1 MLPRTSMALLV
12 GSTLL
17 GLLSVPISA
26 QDAPPNPRV
35 LVETSEGNFE
45 MELFRDRVPATV
57 VNFLIYVRDGYY
69 DGTVFHR
76 VIRDLIVQGGG
87 MVLEDDNKLT
97 RKQEELRGPI
107 VNQASGNLRNRMG
120 TVAMA
125 RTADPNSATS
135 QFFINLQHNTNFDY
149 KNGTAAGIGYAV
161 FGRITDGMDVVRSI
175 GRTRTSTQ
183 DGRQNV
189 PRNPVVIH
197 SISRVEPNQ

>member
-1 MLPRTSMALLV
+1 MLPRTNISLLIV
-12 GSTLL
+12 TLAGVL
-17 GLLSVPISA
+17 TVPMLA

-35 LVETSEGNFE
+35 VVETSEGNFE

-69 DGTVFHR
+69 NGTVFHR

-87 MVLEDDNKLT
+87 MVLEDDNELI
-97 RKQEELRGPI
+97 RKQDGLRGPI
-107 VNQASGNLRNRMG
+107 VNQASANLRNRMG

-125 RTADPNSATS
+125 RTAAPDSATS

-149 KNGTAAGIGYAV
+149 KNGTADGIGYAV
-161 FGRITDGMDVVRSI
+161 FGQVTDGMDVIRDI

-183 DGRQNV
+183 SGRENV
-189 PRNPVVIH
+189 PRDPIIIH
-197 SISRVEPNQ
+197 SITRVEPNQ